1 MPTKVTTKKPA
12 RKAAPKAC
20 QPKKM
25 NPAEEAAFMASLDEQ
40 TRDIV
45 KRIQRLKRVL

>member
-1 MPTKVTTKKPA
+1 MKIAVKKTAARKPA
-12 RKAAPKAC
+12 VKVCREKRLSA
-20 QPKKM
+20 
-25 NPAEEAAFMASLDEQ
+25 AEEAAFMAALDSQ